1 MNDPTPD
8 PTSTPP
14 TSRPGRRW
22 RAFRSFWSRPGA
34 QPVRRLGVACLVVL
48 VALTGT
54 VLGLLLGSATGV
66 EVGPFHAE
74 LRVTPAVSGETSV
87 LIPPLGSLHLD
98 THDSPVQLTIALG
111 ELDQARTQAMI
122 TDPGG
127 VTRAAETVADD
138 VIAGVV
144 RLGFGS
150 LGAAVLGAMLLAA
163 LVFRN
168 MRRVAVTGGVA
179 LAVTLASFGAAAATF
194 RIDAIEEPRYE
205 GLLVNA
211 PALVGDVQR
220 IADDYQR
227 YTENLQNMVRN
238 ISTLYTAASTLEA
251 GAFTPDENVT
261 RVLHVSDL
269 HLNPAAW
276 QIIRTVVEQYRVDLI
291 IDTGDIVDWGTGP
304 ESRYLDAIRL
314 MGVPYVYVRGNHDSP
329 LTEEAVAGQPNA
341 IVLDNQIATVAGLTI
356 AGIGDPRFTPDQ
368 QTGPFTEEERAAAQQ
383 EVVAAGGTL
392 AATIR
397 EHGGPV
403 QIAAVHDPLAAS
415 LLDGVVPVVLSGH
428 AHDRRVGPVVAPPEG
443 EEVTYQPDDTLL
455 MVQGSTGGAGLRGL
469 QGEHPAPL
477 ALSVL
482 YFDQQQ
488 RLVAYDDIRI
498 GGHGLSEASVQRHL
512 VTPPRGVP
520 PAEEPTEDPDGAE
533 STESDSD

>member
-1 MNDPTPD
+1 MTEPSPRPAAPLTRPAS
-8 PTSTPP
+8 PAGWWQRLRHLPVWSRLRTHRL
-14 TSRPGRRW
+14 RPGRRTAAW
-22 RAFRSFWSRPGA
+22 
-34 QPVRRLGVACLVVL
+34 LLVFV

-54 VLGLLLGSATGV
+54 VLGLLLGSRTGV
-66 EVGPFHAE
+66 DVGPFNAE
-74 LRVTPAVSGETSV
+74 LFLTPAPAGETSV

-111 ELDQARTQAMI
+111 ALDQARTQEMI

-150 LGAAVLGAMLLAA
+150 LAAAVLGAMLLAA

-168 MRRVAVTGGVA
+168 MRRVAISGGLA
-179 LAVTLASFGAAAATF
+179 LALMLASFGAAALTF
-194 RIDAIEEPRYE
+194 RLDAIEEPRYE

-220 IADDYQR
+220 IANDYER
-227 YTENLQNMVRN
+227 YTENLQSMVGN

-251 GAFTPDENVT
+251 GAFTPDESMT
-261 RVLHVSDL
+261 RVLHVTDL
-269 HLNPAAW
+269 HLNPASW
-276 QIIRTVVEQYRVDLI
+276 QIMRTVVEQYRVDFI

-304 ESRYLDAIRL
+304 ESRYLDSIRL

-329 LTEEAVAGQPNA
+329 LTQQAVADQPNA
-341 IVLDNQIATVAGLTI
+341 IVLDNEVTTVAGLTI

-368 QTGPFTEEERAAAQQ
+368 QTGPFTDEERAAAQQ
-383 EVVAAGGTL
+383 EVVNAGGVL
-392 AATIR
+392 AETVRAY
-397 EHGGPV
+397 GQPV
-403 QIAAVHDPLAAS
+403 HIASVHDPIAATR
-415 LLDGVVPVVLSGH
+415 LDGVVPIVLAGH
-428 AHDRRVGPVVAPPEG
+428 AHDRRVEPVAPPADDAEI
-443 EEVTYQPDDTLL
+443 ELAPDDTLL

-469 QGEHPAPL
+469 EGEHPASL

-482 YFDQQQ
+482 YFDSQQ
-488 RLVAYDDIRI
+488 RLVAYDDITI
-498 GGHGLSEASVQRHL
+498 GGHGLSEASVERHL
-512 VTPPRGVP
+512 VTPPHGVA
-520 PAEEPTEDPDGAE
+520 PAEDPAE
-533 STESDSD
+533 SEGD